1 MTPTQCN
8 FTRQFPALFSHGLS
22 VTPRSDL
29 TDSDT
34 NPPSLD
40 YIISQLIGTTFRK
53 VEPFMFLD
61 SQVRSNAFTQI

>member
-1 MTPTQCN
+1 M
-8 FTRQFPALFSHGLS
+8 A
-22 VTPRSDL
+22 
-29 TDSDT
+29 DSDT

-61 SQVRSNAFTQI
+61 SRGRSNAFTQI